1 MTTTLGVLVG
11 VLAVT
16 QTVVVALFLLARDRQ
31 EQRHL
36 MLLQV
41 VEEQRRQERT
51 ELLQRIQAPADAAV
65 QYAPYEPPVEPQHVS
80 VFDDEKL
87 METLGGASG

>member
-1 MTTTLGVLVG
+1 MTTVLGVLVG

-16 QTVVVALFLLARDRQ
+16 QTVVVAMFLLARDRA
-31 EQRHL
+31 EQRHAA
-36 MLLQV
+36 LLEA
-41 VEEQRRQERT
+41 VEGHRQQERT

-65 QYAPYEPPVEPQHVS
+65 QYAPYEPPAEPMHVS

-87 METLGGASG
+87 METTGASNG